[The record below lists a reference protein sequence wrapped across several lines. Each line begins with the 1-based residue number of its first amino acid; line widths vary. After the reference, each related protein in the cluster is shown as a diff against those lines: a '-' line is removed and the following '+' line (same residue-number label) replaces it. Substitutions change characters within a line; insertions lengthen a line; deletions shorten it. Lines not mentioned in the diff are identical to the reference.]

1 MLSVIRRTPIAALCA
16 ATLVAACSKGDKS
29 ADSTG
34 AANSTATG
42 SAAGA
47 GASTGASAANTAQ
60 PAQAPMSDA
69 NVLALLDEANVA
81 DSATGS
87 IAATKGTS
95 SQVKAFGRDMVRDHH
110 AMRQQGMTTAKQAN
124 ITPDMPSNGANMKQQ
139 DQALADSLTSMPK
152 GAEWDKFYIDHA
164 VMQHQAV
171 LTMAQD
177 GMNAAQ
183 NSAVKTLIQQAS
195 PKVQSHLDHAKQIQS
210 KMGGAGS
217 TGTTGG
223 SGDTTK
229 KR

>member
-1 MLSVIRRTPIAALCA
+1 MLSVIRHTPIAALCA
-16 ATLVAACSKGDKS
+16 ATLIAACSKGDKS

-34 AANSTATG
+34 AANSTA
-42 SAAGA
+42 A
-47 GASTGASAANTAQ
+47 GASTGASGANTAQ

-69 NVLALLDEANVA
+69 NVLALLDEANVS

-87 IAATKGTS
+87 IAATKGTNA
-95 SQVKAFGRDMVRDHH
+95 QVKAFGRDMVRDHH

-124 ITPDMPSNGANMKQQ
+124 ITPDMPSSGTNMKQQ
-139 DQALADSLTSMPK
+139 DQALADSLNSMPK
-152 GAEWDKFYIDHA
+152 GAAWDKFYIDHA
-164 VMQHQAV
+164 VMHHQAV

-217 TGTTGG
+217 TGTTGA

-229 KR
+229 KP